1 MFGLHSKYLLLN
13 GSLVLLVGILS
24 GLPYWLT
31 MILRK
36 EQEAIRAWRVAHSF
50 LIMDGL
56 MMLIV
61 GLIILHLPLDEL
73 TVWVMVWALII
84 SGYGFVLAF
93 TIGAW
98 KRYRGLTPKPYGLNT
113 ILFGWHIIGILGSL
127 IGILIVIYGLFKAS
141 LE

>member
-13 GSLVLLVGILS
+13 GSLILLVGILS

-31 MILRK
+31 IIRRK

-50 LIMDGL
+50 LIMDGI
-56 MMLIV
+56 MMLMV
-61 GLIILHLPLDEL
+61 GLIIPALPLDEL
-73 TVWVMVWALII
+73 TVWVMVWAFII

-98 KRYRGLTPKPYGLNT
+98 KGYRGLTPKPYGLNT
-113 ILFGWHIIGILGSL
+113 ILFGWHIIGTLGSL
-127 IGILIVIYGLFKAS
+127 IGVVIVIYGLSKAF
-141 LE
+141 